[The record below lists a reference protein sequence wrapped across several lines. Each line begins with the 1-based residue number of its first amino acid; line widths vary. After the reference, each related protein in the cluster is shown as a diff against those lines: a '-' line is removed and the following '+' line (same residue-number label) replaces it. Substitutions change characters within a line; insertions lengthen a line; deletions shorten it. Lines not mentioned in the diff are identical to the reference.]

1 MRLIAIWVMRN
12 RLKKAEKDKL
22 KLDNSIVEKA
32 YDNMI
37 KNYKNTIMYLEAN
50 SK

>member
-1 MRLIAIWVMRN
+1 MRLIAIWIMKN
-12 RLKKAEKDKL
+12 RLKKAEKDRL
-22 KLDNSIVEKA
+22 KLNNSIVERA

-50 SK
+50 DK

>member
-32 YDNMI
+32 YDNII